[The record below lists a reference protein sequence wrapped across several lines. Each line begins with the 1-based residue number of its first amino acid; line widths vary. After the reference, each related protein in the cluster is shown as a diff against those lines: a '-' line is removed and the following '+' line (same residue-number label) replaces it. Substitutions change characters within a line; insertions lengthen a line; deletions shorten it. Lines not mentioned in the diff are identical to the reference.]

1 MLFYSVL
8 HQSFPQVNE
17 RTVEMSTPN
26 IVNHAGEM
34 LASATQRGLTPV
46 AFMMSG
52 NTMRAIA
59 QDAWEVRK
67 RRMSVLGRFW
77 QRLWHGHDVPRLEFF
92 HGLAVAQFDA
102 LPDGLITLQAVGPM
116 GGQSY
121 GQQPQAADQS
131 AANAPPEEFVLRD
144 PAPAG
149 DLPEGEVRPTL
160 NDLSSGTGERPSS
173 SDVLIKALSEAE
185 DLSGVVVLRVH
196 QDGSVD
202 FCGNINQFALVGL
215 LQKAQMYLA
224 QRGQ

>member
-1 MLFYSVL
+1 
-8 HQSFPQVNE
+8 
-17 RTVEMSTPN
+17 MSTPQILN
-26 IVNHAGEM
+26 GAGEM
-34 LASATQRGLTPV
+34 LAQALQRGLTPV

-77 QRLWHGHDVPRLEFF
+77 QRLWRGHDVPRLEYF
-92 HGLAVAQFDA
+92 HGLAVAQADF

-173 SDVLIKALSEAE
+173 SDVLMKALEHADE
-185 DLSGVVVLRVH
+185 LKGVVVVRVH
-196 QDGSVD
+196 SNDSVD
-202 FCGNINQFALVGL
+202 LCLNVDQFAAQGV
-215 LQKAQMYLA
+215 LQRAQYWLM

>member
-1 MLFYSVL
+1 
-8 HQSFPQVNE
+8 
-17 RTVEMSTPN
+17 MSTPN
-26 IVNHAGEM
+26 IVDHASEM
-34 LASATQRGLTPV
+34 LVSATQRGLTPV

-77 QRLWHGHDVPRLEFF
+77 QRLLRGHDVPRLEYF
-92 HGLAVAQFDA
+92 HGLAVAQADF
-102 LPDGLITLQAVGPM
+102 LPDGLITLQAVRPM
-116 GGQSY
+116 GGQGY
-121 GQQPQAADQS
+121 GQHPQVTDQS
-131 AANAPPEEFVLRD
+131 AANAPPEGFMERV

-173 SDVLIKALSEAE
+173 SDVLMKALERADE
-185 DLSGVVVLRVH
+185 LKGVVVVRVL
-196 QDGSVD
+196 QNGDIDLCLNVD
-202 FCGNINQFALVGL
+202 QFAAQGV
-215 LQKAQMYLA
+215 LQRAQYWLM